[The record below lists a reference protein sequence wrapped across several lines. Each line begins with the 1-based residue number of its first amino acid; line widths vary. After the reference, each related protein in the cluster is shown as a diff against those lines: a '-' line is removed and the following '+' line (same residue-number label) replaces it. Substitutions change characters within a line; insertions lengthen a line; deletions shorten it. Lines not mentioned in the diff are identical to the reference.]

1 MIGRQQDALERMTVV
16 KSDKVTNDVQEKD
29 CSKGRNVW
37 NCICCESTWSAICT
51 YQVAA
56 ACHEY
61 ALGIEPNGRGVAS
74 IASM

>member
-37 NCICCESTWSAICT
+37 NCIC
-51 YQVAA
+51 
-56 ACHEY
+56 
-61 ALGIEPNGRGVAS
+61 
-74 IASM
+74 